1 MEAKE
6 LYLGRRNQVTIPKD
20 FISEDVTQFMC
31 EKLDDGTIV
40 LHPRVSI
47 PAGQKYYW
55 TARWRKGKK
64 WAAEDIKNGR
74 IRRHTSVA
82 SLVKHLGLEA
92 KQSRRIARR
101 SSLQATRPL
110 GLDKSK

>member
-20 FISEDVTQFMC
+20 FIGKEVTQFLC

-55 TARWRKGKK
+55 TARWQKGEKR
-64 WAAEDIKNGR
+64 AAEDIKNGR
-74 IRRHTSVA
+74 IRRHPSVA
-82 SLVKHLGLEA
+82 SLVKHLGLAGNPA
-92 KQSRRIARR
+92 K
-101 SSLQATRPL
+101 
-110 GLDKSK
+110 